1 MLFDL
6 KITNKTFMVS
16 LLLSFYLWTL
26 CCGLILGSVMP
37 KPVRDAIIP
46 KFVRVAA
53 NKYPNYALLIV
64 FTIPAIFYAAIL
76 VFEHYIMKLDNEDPN
91 KEYELKF

>member
-6 KITNKTFMVS
+6 KITNKTLEMF

-26 CCGLILGSVMP
+26 FCGLILGSVMP
-37 KPVRDAIIP
+37 KPVQDMIIP
-46 KFVRVAA
+46 KFVRVAG

-64 FTIPAIFYAAIL
+64 FTIPAIFYAAFL
-76 VFEHYIMKLDNEDPN
+76 VAEYYIIKSDNEDPN

>member
-6 KITNKTFMVS
+6 KITNKTLAMF
-16 LLLSFYLWTL
+16 LLLSFYLWTF

-37 KPVRDAIIP
+37 KPVQDMIIP
-46 KFVRVAA
+46 KFVRVAG

-64 FTIPAIFYAAIL
+64 FTIPAIFYAALL
-76 VFEHYIMKLDNEDPN
+76 VVEHYIIKLDNEDPN

>member
-1 MLFDL
+1 MLLDL
-6 KITNKTFMVS
+6 KITNKTLIMF
-16 LLLSFYLWTL
+16 LLLSFYLWTF

-37 KPVRDAIIP
+37 KPVQDMIIP

-64 FTIPAIFYAAIL
+64 FTIPAIFYATLL
-76 VFEHYIMKLDNEDPN
+76 VVEHYIVKLDNEDPN

>member
-6 KITNKTFMVS
+6 KITNKTLWNLFF
-16 LLLSFYLWTL
+16 LSFYLWTF

-37 KPVRDAIIP
+37 KPVQDAIIP

-64 FTIPAIFYAAIL
+64 FTIPAIFYAMIISSEL
-76 VFEHYIMKLDNEDPN
+76 YIVKLDNEDPN